1 MCWLLMAT
9 QYQSGSWS
17 TPSILVGYGLS
28 STVGPTAPTPTDI
41 KRLNSRSGGKHSG
54 QGNWMQNYRPTPI
67 MKNDKPKKMYD
78 YGLGDLPVIQSRLP
92 GLAARKIGKYK
103 GLKKS
108 TTTTTKFGVGRDEDS
123 RVNRNDIN
131 DWLSDINSYRR
142 MDTET
147 VGSGSRMD
155 TNNSDER
162 IVIPDRVVQNN
173 NIGPNA
179 AVIPPP
185 IITGSDRDIIMQL
198 PPPYSPPG
206 DEAARE
212 LNENWGRRMGI

>member
-1 MCWLLMAT
+1 MAT

-28 STVGPTAPTPTDI
+28 ATVGPTEPTPTDI

-67 MKNDKPKKMYD
+67 MKNDKPKKMYE
-78 YGLGDLPVIQSRLP
+78 YGFGDLPVIQSRLP
-92 GLAARKIGKYK
+92 GLAARKVGKYK
-103 GLKKS
+103 GLKKY
-108 TTTTTKFGVGRDEDS
+108 TTTKFGVGRDEDGHS
-123 RVNRNDIN
+123 RVNRNDIRG
-131 DWLSDINSYRR
+131 WLSDINSYGR
-142 MDTET
+142 MDTDT
-147 VGSGSRMD
+147 VVSRRSGD
-155 TNNSDER
+155 TTNSDER
-162 IVIPDRVVQNN
+162 VVLPDRVVQNN

-179 AVIPPP
+179 AVMPPP
-185 IITGSDRDIIMQL
+185 IITDRDRDIIMEL
-198 PPPYSPPG
+198 PPAYSLPD